1 MLIAQADGIELLPEM
16 SELVWGVSAVVLLV
30 APIVVFIGL
39 VVWVKRAVQ
48 RRQQD
53 LEARVRR
60 LEDHILEG
68 RSPKP

>member
-1 MLIAQADGIELLPEM
+1 MLVQADGIELLPEM
-16 SELVWGVSAVVLLV
+16 SELVWGVAAVVLLF

-39 VVWVKRAVQ
+39 VVWFKRAGE
-48 RRQQD
+48 RRQQA

-68 RSPKP
+68 RSPES